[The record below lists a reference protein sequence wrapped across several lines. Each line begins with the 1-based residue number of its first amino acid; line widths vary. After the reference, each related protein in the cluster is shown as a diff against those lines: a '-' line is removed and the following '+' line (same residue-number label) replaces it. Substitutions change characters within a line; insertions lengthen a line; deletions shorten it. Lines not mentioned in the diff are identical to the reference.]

1 MLTKQQLK
9 KIQKQIVR
17 ELLAK
22 ANAAEN
28 VDDLDK
34 SIEND
39 GSVPQ
44 TQDSNDSTRR
54 YTSKKVRFLLQK
66 VFTKQ

>member
-1 MLTKQQLK
+1 MPRAHLICIHFAYFLHTFR
-9 KIQKQIVR
+9 V
-17 ELLAK
+17 
-22 ANAAEN
+22 
-28 VDDLDK
+28 
-34 SIEND
+34 ND